1 MSDSNTNVNNSGGVN
16 ANAAERTARLS
27 LKEKIGYG
35 FGDAA
40 SNFYWAIIG
49 SYLVFFYTDIFGI
62 SAAAVAVMM
71 VVTKFIDACTD
82 PVIGAL
88 ADRTNTRW
96 GKFRPYLLFGA
107 LPMAGAAVLTLSTP
121 DLTDTGKL
129 VWAYGTYTLM
139 MLTYTILNL
148 PYSSLAGVIT
158 ANTGERN
165 SLFSIRF
172 FFAYFTSIIV
182 GAATPDLAEYFGQG
196 NDAKGWQMTMLLY
209 SGVAT
214 ILFWIT
220 FASTKERVSPPKG
233 QKSDPIEDIK
243 DLLKNRAWVILFALA
258 LIIMVTIVLRGSSA
272 PYYFKYFVERPDLM
286 GSFIGLQMAAYAVG
300 ALSYPFLLK
309 RIGDKARMLSILMG
323 IVGVL
328 SIIFAFIPK
337 PEANGVVTVGS
348 GQVATISAAEL
359 LGEAHQEGDTYRWTT
374 YDQIFWI
381 IKDRI
386 DLPESG
392 PVIEVEGSAG
402 EVISVIKTTTDANG
416 DTVTVDSA
424 SFPVEI
430 YIMFGLN
437 LLISLALGPKS
448 PLTWSMLADSA
459 DYNEWKTGRRA
470 TGMTFSAASFSQKMG
485 GALGSFAIGAVL
497 ASIGYAANEAQTDAS
512 QTGIVMLQTAV
523 PGIFAFVA
531 IIALRFYNLSGE
543 KVEQIQRDLAE
554 REKARE
560 GSQS

>member
-1 MSDSNTNVNNSGGVN
+1 MSDVKTN
-16 ANAAERTARLS
+16 ANERTAKLS

-62 SAAAVAVMM
+62 SATAVAVMM
-71 VVTKFIDACTD
+71 VITKFIDACTD
-82 PVIGAL
+82 PLIGAL

-107 LPMAGAAVLTLSTP
+107 LPMAGAAILTLSTP

-129 VWAYGTYTLM
+129 VWAYCTYTMM

-182 GAATPDLAEYFGQG
+182 GAATPDLAAYFGQG
-196 NDAKGWQMTMLLY
+196 DDAKGWQMTMLVY
-209 SGVAT
+209 SAIAT

-220 FASTKERVSPPKG
+220 FASTKERVAPPVG
-233 QKSDPIEDIK
+233 QQTNPIDDIK
-243 DLLKNRAWVILFALA
+243 DLLKNRAWVILFGLA

-286 GSFIGLQMAAYAVG
+286 GAYIGLQMAAYAVG
-300 ALSYPFLLK
+300 ALCYPFLLK

-328 SIIFAFIPK
+328 CIIFAFIPK
-337 PEANGVVTVGS
+337 PEANGVVTIGS
-348 GQVATISAAEL
+348 DSAVTINASDLIAEPH
-359 LGEAHQEGDTYRWTT
+359 EPGDTYRWTR

-386 DLPESG
+386 DIPQQG
-392 PVIEVEGSAG
+392 PSIELEDAKG
-402 EVISVIKTTTDANG
+402 EVVSVIKTTTNANG
-416 DTVTVDSA
+416 ETVVIDSA
-424 SFPVEI
+424 SFPIEI

-485 GALGSFAIGAVL
+485 GAVGSFAIGAVL

-523 PGIFAFVA
+523 PGVFAFIA

-543 KVEQIQRDLAE
+543 KVEQIQRELAE
-554 REKARE
+554 RQDAR
-560 GSQS
+560 S

>member
-1 MSDSNTNVNNSGGVN
+1 MSDVKTN
-16 ANAAERTARLS
+16 ANERTAKLS

-62 SAAAVAVMM
+62 SATAVAIMM
-71 VVTKFIDACTD
+71 VITKFIDACTD
-82 PVIGAL
+82 PLIGAL

-129 VWAYGTYTLM
+129 VWAYCTYTMM

-158 ANTGERN
+158 ANTSERN

-182 GAATPDLAEYFGQG
+182 GAATPDLAAYFGQG
-196 NDAKGWQMTMLLY
+196 DDARGWQMTMLVY
-209 SGVAT
+209 SGIAT

-220 FASTKERVSPPKG
+220 FASTKERVAPPVG
-233 QKSDPIEDIK
+233 QKTNPIDDIK
-243 DLLKNRAWVILFALA
+243 DLLKNRAWVILFGLA

-286 GSFIGLQMAAYAVG
+286 GAFIGLQMAAYAVG
-300 ALSYPFLLK
+300 ALCYPFLLK
-309 RIGDKARMLSILMG
+309 RIGDKARMLSILMA

-328 SIIFAFIPK
+328 CIVFAFIPK

-348 GQVATISAAEL
+348 DSAVTINASDL
-359 LGEAHQEGDTYRWTT
+359 VGEPHEPGDTYRWTR

-381 IKDRI
+381 IKNRI
-386 DLPESG
+386 DIPQQG
-392 PVIEVEGSAG
+392 PSIQLEDAKG
-402 EVISVIKTTTDANG
+402 EVISVIKTTTNANG
-416 DTVTVDSA
+416 ETVVIDSA
-424 SFPVEI
+424 SFPIEI
-430 YIMFGLN
+430 YIMFALN

-485 GALGSFAIGAVL
+485 GAVGSFAIGAVL
-497 ASIGYAANEAQTDAS
+497 ASIGYAANEAQSDAS

-523 PGIFAFVA
+523 PGVFAFIA

-543 KVEQIQRDLAE
+543 KVEQIQRELAE
-554 REKARE
+554 RQDAR
-560 GSQS
+560 S